1 MKILWVAAFFIL
13 SIAFL
18 SCSNKEKDEAE
29 SNQTKEGL
37 VKETE
42 SKTLTQKNENIGK
55 QKGITET
62 GTIIEKA
69 NPAFEEK
76 VQKGEIIMLTK
87 DGEPE
92 PFKFAGSKITA
103 MKLPDGKLYQVEEK
117 GDRTMIN
124 IPGKGEMGII
134 KLYNKF
140 YLFDDK
146 DQAYEVKFINK
157 QLFAE
162 KTDLTDV
169 LVKK

>member
-37 VKETE
+37 VKESD
-42 SKTLTQKNENIGK
+42 SKSLVQKNEKTGE
-55 QKGITET
+55 QKRITET
-62 GTIIEKA
+62 ETTVEKA
-69 NPAFEEK
+69 GASFEAK
-76 VQKGEIIMLTK
+76 VQKGEIFMLTN